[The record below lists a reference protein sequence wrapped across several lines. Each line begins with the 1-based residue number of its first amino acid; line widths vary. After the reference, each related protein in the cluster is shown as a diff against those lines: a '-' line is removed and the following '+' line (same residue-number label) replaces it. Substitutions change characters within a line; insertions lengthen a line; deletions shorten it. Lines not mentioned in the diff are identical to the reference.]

1 MTGKL
6 VWAGTILMMMLAACF
21 ADGDGG
27 TIAVVD
33 MTQIL
38 QAHPKAAQAEAA
50 LRKQLEEFEK
60 EQEDMLAELEEAEQ
74 ELREAEAEATSK
86 VLSEQGRL
94 DKRDLV
100 ARKGAALQRKR
111 RMLGE
116 TLRLRQKQLAD
127 QELRMR
133 NRIVREIREEIE
145 TVAAKK
151 GISLV
156 LDSSSRG
163 INGVPA
169 VVFSKADMDLTSEI
183 LAKIGNPGEKKTE
196 DKRQNTG
203 DRSQESE

>member
-1 MTGKL
+1 
-6 VWAGTILMMMLAACF
+6 MMMLATCF
-21 ADGDGG
+21 AEGD

-33 MTQIL
+33 MAQL
-38 QAHPKAAQAEAA
+38 LKAHPKAAQAETA
-50 LRKQLEEFEK
+50 LRKTLEEFEQ
-60 EQEDMLAELEEAEQ
+60 EQEDMLEELGEAEQ
-74 ELREAEAEATSK
+74 ELREAQAEASSK

-94 DKRDLV
+94 DKQNLV
-100 ARKGAALQRKR
+100 TRKNAALQRKR

-133 NRIVREIREEIE
+133 NRIVREIQAEIE

-156 LDSSSRG
+156 LDSSSLG

-169 VVFSKADMDLTSEI
+169 VIFSKADMDLTSEI
-183 LAKIGNPGEKKTE
+183 LAKIRKPAKKKTE
-196 DKRQNTG
+196 D
-203 DRSQESE
+203 RSQKSE

>member
-1 MTGKL
+1 MTGRL
-6 VWAGTILMMMLAACF
+6 AWAGTIFMMMLATCF
-21 ADGDGG
+21 AEGD

-33 MTQIL
+33 MAQL
-38 QAHPKAAQAEAA
+38 LKAHPKAAQAETA
-50 LRKQLEEFEK
+50 LRKTLEEFEQ
-60 EQEDMLAELEEAEQ
+60 EQEDMLEELGEAEQ
-74 ELREAEAEATSK
+74 ELREAQAEASSK

-94 DKRDLV
+94 DKQNLV
-100 ARKGAALQRKR
+100 TRKNAALQRKR

-133 NRIVREIREEIE
+133 NRIVREIQAEIE

-156 LDSSSRG
+156 LDSSSLG

-169 VVFSKADMDLTSEI
+169 VIFSKADMDLTSEI
-183 LAKIGNPGEKKTE
+183 LAKIRKPAKKKTE
-196 DKRQNTG
+196 D
-203 DRSQESE
+203 RSQKSE